1 MFFETKILLITKSD
15 LSSAPSLDGYET
27 LKDDAAGAAVSRDN
41 QRCRFRQKYLPP
53 TVFALETC
61 HACYTY
67 MPKSQFANGTKWRT
81 VPTGAF
87 ENGKGLLSKYVNDA
101 FLSLVV

>member
-1 MFFETKILLITKSD
+1 MSSIQKDEKWINKIKIFLLIAKSD
-15 LSSAPSLDGYET
+15 LSSAPSLAGYET
-27 LKDDAAGAAVSRDN
+27 LKDDAGADVPRVN

-67 MPKSQFANGTKWRT
+67 MPKSQFVNGTKWRT

-87 ENGKGLLSKYVNDA
+87 ENGKGLLSK
-101 FLSLVV
+101 